1 MASLSAACRLSAR
14 VAGRQLSK
22 NVGSRSFRT
31 STPSAAAQN
40 FQMPA
45 LSPTM
50 TEGNIASWKVKE
62 GESFS
67 AGDVLLEIETDKAQ
81 MDVEAQDDG
90 VLAKIILGDGSKTIQ
105 VGQRIAVLAEPGDD
119 LSTLEIPEEATSA
132 PKAAAP
138 KQAEPAAPAPSA
150 TQSGKSAASPP
161 GKAQKQTYPLYPS
174 VLFTLQANGLSKEDA
189 DVIPATGPSGRLLKG
204 DVLAYVGRLSD
215 SSYASTLSKQLKE
228 KGHLD
233 LSNIKVAAA
242 KKPEPKPAAP
252 AKEEPIPE
260 PETEIAVSIN
270 LEAVLKCQQRLK
282 ETLGTTLP
290 LSEFLERAGE
300 IANEELPRSKNAQP
314 TADELFNAV
323 LGLDKIP
330 STSRGTF
337 IPQTRAIPAVSGAF
351 KSAKKSDIID
361 ILAGKPSKRTAPKTV
376 SAGAAAPVNVFSL
389 SVPKEEA
396 RRANVFLARFKTIL
410 ETEPGQLIL

>member
-1 MASLSAACRLSAR
+1 MASLSAA
-14 VAGRQLSK
+14 
-22 NVGSRSFRT
+22 
-31 STPSAAAQN
+31 AAAQN

-90 VLAKIILGDGSKTIQ
+90 ILAKIIAGDGSKTIQ

-150 TQSGKSAASPP
+150 PQSGKSATSPP

-189 DVIPATGPSGRLLKG
+189 DKIPATGPNGRLLKG

-215 SSYASTLSKQLKE
+215 SAYASTLSKQLKE
-228 KGHLD
+228 KAHLD
-233 LSNIKVAAA
+233 LSNIKVAAS

-252 AKEEPIPE
+252 ANEEPVPK

-300 IANEELPRSKNAQP
+300 IANEELPRSKKAQP
-314 TADELFNAV
+314 TADELFDAV
-323 LGLDKIP
+323 LGLNKIP
-330 STSRGTF
+330 STSRGGF
-337 IPQTRAIPAVSGAF
+337 IPQTQAIPAVSRGV
-351 KSAKKSDIID
+351 KLPKKSDIID
-361 ILAGKPSKRTAPKTV
+361 ILAGEPGKTAAPKTA
-376 SAGAAAPVNVFSL
+376 SAGVAAPINVFSL
-389 SVPKEEA
+389 SVPKEEE

>member
-1 MASLSAACRLSAR
+1 
-14 VAGRQLSK
+14 
-22 NVGSRSFRT
+22 
-31 STPSAAAQN
+31 
-40 FQMPA
+40 MPA

-90 VLAKIILGDGSKTIQ
+90 ILAKIIMGDGSKTIQ

-119 LSTLEIPEEATSA
+119 LSTLEIPKEEATSA
-132 PKAAAP
+132 PQAAAP
-138 KQAEPAAPAPSA
+138 KQPEPAAQAPSA
-150 TQSGKSAASPP
+150 PQPNKSTAAPP

-174 VLFTLQANGLSKEDA
+174 VLFTLRANGLSKEDA
-189 DVIPATGPSGRLLKG
+189 DKIPATGPNGRLLKG
-204 DVLAYVGRLSD
+204 DVLAYAGRLSD
-215 SSYASTLSKQLKE
+215 GAYASTLSKHLKE
-228 KGHLD
+228 YNHLD
-233 LSNIKVAAA
+233 LSNIKLAAP

-252 AKEEPIPE
+252 AKEEPVPE

-290 LSEFLERAGE
+290 LAEFIERAGE
-300 IANEELPRSKNAQP
+300 LANEELPRSKNAQP

-330 STSRGTF
+330 TTSRGTF
-337 IPQTRAIPAVSGAF
+337 LPQTKALPAVPKAI
-351 KSAKKSDIID
+351 KSPKQSDIID
-361 ILAGKPSKRTAPKTV
+361 ILAGKPSKAAASKTV
-376 SAGAAAPVNVFSL
+376 AAGVAGPINVFSL
-389 SVPKEEA
+389 SVKKEEE
-396 RRANVFLARFKTIL
+396 RRASVFLARFKTIL